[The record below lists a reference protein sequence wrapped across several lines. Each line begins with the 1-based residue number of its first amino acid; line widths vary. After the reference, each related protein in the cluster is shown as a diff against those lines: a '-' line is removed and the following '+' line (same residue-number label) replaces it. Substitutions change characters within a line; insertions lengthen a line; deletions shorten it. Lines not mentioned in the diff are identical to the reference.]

1 MCVVILGASHVG
13 TLTLDWWPSHGQQ
26 HRRCTPGRGENGD
39 GREEKRRERG
49 MSGNFTSGQHRVI
62 LSHYALYQTQA
73 YQPRLSLAILPNT
86 SRLHWFSLS
95 KAGLA

>member
-1 MCVVILGASHVG
+1 
-13 TLTLDWWPSHGQQ
+13 
-26 HRRCTPGRGENGD
+26 
-39 GREEKRRERG
+39 

-73 YQPRLSLAILPNT
+73 YQPRLSLDILPNT

-95 KAGLA
+95 KAVLA